1 MASSYIL
8 EATRRINGELADRCC
23 VIVDMKDENQ
33 SITHVTDGFLAHTG
47 HSRDEV
53 IGQNCRMLQGPETSS
68 EARGFMRQAILR
80 NRAATVDI
88 LNYRANGE
96 PFWFRI
102 NISPMFSSD
111 GELSHFLG
119 VQEPLRERPAELL
132 MQYNKVQPGGQFPQG
147 PALRVV

>member
-23 VIVDMKDENQ
+23 VIVDMTDENQ
-33 SITHVTDGFLAHTG
+33 PITHVTDGFLTHTG
-47 HSRDEV
+47 YSREEIID
-53 IGQNCRMLQGPETSS
+53 QNCRILQGPETSS
-68 EARGFMRQAILR
+68 EARGFMRRAILR

-96 PFWFRI
+96 PFWFRV
-102 NISPMFSSD
+102 NISPMLSSD
-111 GELSHFLG
+111 GELTHFLG
-119 VQEPLRERPAELL
+119 VQEPLRERPADPV
-132 MQYNKVQPGGQFPQG
+132 MRYNRIQPGDLFSRG